1 MVHYPSAVAAAA
13 AAAADVAVRAHL
25 IKQPE
30 TPGHALRPKCG
41 PRRSGANVCVC
52 VFLCIQTSSFKL
64 NTHTHLLARLQ
75 HCSATSQSRMPNDRI
90 YYALI

>member
-1 MVHYPSAVAAAA
+1 MVHYPSAVAAA

-41 PRRSGANVCVC
+41 PRRSGASLCVC
-52 VFLCIQTSSFKL
+52 TFV
-64 NTHTHLLARLQ
+64 HT
-75 HCSATSQSRMPNDRI
+75 NI
-90 YYALI
+90 KF